1 MARSVSVV
9 PHTHW
14 DREWYAPFQAFRLRL
29 VDLLDDLLPRL
40 EADPSF
46 AHFMLDGQMAMV
58 DDYLAVRPEAEPR
71 LRRLAAS
78 GRVAVGPW
86 YVLPDEFLVSGET
99 LVRNL
104 RLGMER
110 AAAFGGAMEVGYLP
124 DMFGHVAQM
133 PQLLRQ
139 FGFEHAV
146 VWRGVPAAV
155 DRSAFRWVAPDGSAV
170 RAEYLPGGYG
180 NGAVVPDDPAGLVD
194 RVADFERRHAALV
207 GGPGDGPLLWM
218 AGTDHLVPQPW
229 LGSVVA
235 EADAAQGDYDLAV
248 TSLAEHLAAA
258 PADGLPTW
266 SGELRSG
273 ARANLLMGVAS
284 NRVDVKQAAARA
296 ERALERLAEPL
307 SALFL
312 PAGRWPATLLAE
324 AWLGVVRNAAHDS
337 ICACSHDDVVDA
349 VLVRYAEATHVA
361 DGLARRALRAVA
373 ASAGVAGPVVVNP
386 AARARGGVV
395 ELDLPGAGAPP
406 GTQLLTSTPAE
417 EVLHEVTRWEGPAVL
432 ERELD
437 IRPDV
442 TAVDVEVDGPTGA
455 PVVTLTVD
463 PAGRRATG
471 AAAARRVAD
480 LAAEL
485 PDGPVRFVVRQ
496 PPAVRVLARTA
507 PVAGFGWAAWPCPDG
522 GATAVTAGDATLAN
536 GLVAVEVD
544 PATGTFSVDGLAG
557 LGRLVDGGDG
567 GDTYNWSPPA
577 EDTVVD
583 RPERVEVRVEAA
595 GPVVGRLALERTYRW
610 PHRIEGGRRTGERT
624 VVVSTTVEL
633 RAGER
638 FVRVADRLDHQC
650 RDHRLRVHLPLPRRA
665 ATTTA
670 ECAFGLVE
678 RGTEAEGG
686 PTERPLATWPSRRF
700 VQAGGLTVAHEGLLE
715 HELVAGGT
723 ELAVTLLR
731 ATGLLSN
738 GPVAMRPLPAGP
750 VVPAE
755 GAQMAGPQAF
765 RWAVA
770 VGDDVDPWALA
781 DDAFLPLLVAHG
793 TGSGDGPPAGAAL
806 TVTGAQVSSV
816 VRTDGALEVRVFNPT
831 PAPATVAVEGRRGWL
846 VDLRGRPEAPFDGT
860 FPLGPWRVATARLS
874 P

>member
-1 MARSVSVV
+1 MARPVSVV

-40 EADPSF
+40 EADPSL

-71 LRRLAAS
+71 LRRLAAA

-99 LVRNL
+99 LVRDL
-104 RLGMER
+104 QLGIER
-110 AAAFGGAMEVGYLP
+110 ATAFGGAMEVGYLP

-133 PQLLRQ
+133 PQLLAQ
-139 FGFEHAV
+139 FGMAHAV

-155 DRSAFRWVAPDGSAV
+155 DRSAFRWVAPDGSEV

-180 NGAVVPDDPAGLVD
+180 NGAVVPDDPAALVE
-194 RVADFERRHAALV
+194 RVADFERRHAGLV
-207 GGPGDGPLLWM
+207 GGEGDGPLLWM

-229 LGSVVA
+229 LGAVVA
-235 EADAAQGDYDLAV
+235 EADAAQDDYDLAV
-248 TSLAEHLAAA
+248 TSLAAHLAAA

-266 SGELRSG
+266 HGELRSG

-307 SALFL
+307 SALFV
-312 PAGRWPATLLAE
+312 PPDRWPAALLAE
-324 AWLGVVRNAAHDS
+324 GWLHVVRNAAHDS

-361 DGLARRALRAVA
+361 DGLTRRALRSLAGGLA
-373 ASAGVAGPVVVNP
+373 ATGPVVVNP

-395 ELDLPGAGAPP
+395 ELDLPVAAAPP
-406 GTQLLTSTPAE
+406 GTQLVTATPAE
-417 EVLHEVTRWEGPAVL
+417 ELLHEVTRWDGPAVL

-437 IRPDV
+437 IRPGV
-442 TAVDVEVDGPTGA
+442 TAVEVDVDEATGGA
-455 PVVTLTVD
+455 VVTLTVD
-463 PAGRRATG
+463 PAGRRTAGTE
-471 AAAARRVAD
+471 AQRRVAE
-480 LAAEL
+480 LAAEH

-496 PPAVRVLARTA
+496 PPAVRVLARTG
-507 PVAGFGWAAWPCPDG
+507 PVPGFGWAAWPCPDD
-522 GATAVTAGDATLAN
+522 AAPPVTAAGTTLAN
-536 GLVAVEVD
+536 GLVTVAVD
-544 PATGTFSVDGLAG
+544 AGDGTFSVDGHAG
-557 LGRLVDGGDG
+557 LGRLVDGGDA

-577 EDTVVD
+577 GDAVVD
-583 RPERVEVRVEAA
+583 RPERVEVRVEAD
-595 GPVVGRLALERTYRW
+595 GPVVGRLAVERAYRW
-610 PHRIEGGRRTGERT
+610 PHRVEGDRRVGEVT
-624 VVVSTTVEL
+624 AVVTTTIEL

-638 FVRVADRLDHQC
+638 FVRVEDRLDHQA
-650 RDHRLRVHLPLPRRA
+650 RDHRLRVHLPLPRAA
-665 ATTTA
+665 ATTVA

-700 VQAGGLTVAHEGLLE
+700 VTAGGLAVAHEGLLE
-715 HELVAGGT
+715 HELVAGGG

-738 GPVAMRPLPAGP
+738 GPMAMRPLPAGP

-755 GAQMAGPQAF
+755 GAQVAGPRSF
-765 RWAVA
+765 RYAVA

-781 DDAFLPLLVAHG
+781 DDAFLPLLVATA
-793 TGSGDGPPAGAAL
+793 TGAGDGPATGTAL
-806 TVTGAQVSSV
+806 TVTGAQVSAV
-816 VRTDGALEVRVFNPT
+816 VRREGAVEVRVFNPT
-831 PAPATVAVEGRRGWL
+831 PEPATVTIEGRRGWL
-846 VDLRGRPEAPFDGT
+846 VDLRGRPRGAFDGA
-860 FPLGPWRVATARLS
+860 FPLGPWGLATARLS